1 MKKIFPTCIDISV
14 DRRNEL
20 IWKKVAMKEL
30 LSNSIEIFFY
40 FGLSLCLFT
49 TAQAQPFIDLL
60 GVRAINSPDAGI
72 LNHNKIPVILNY
84 LSINTSIPI
93 NLGKGKDAVIISP
106 FAEKWMVKSPGQ
118 KDSSQSYC
126 GLGLPISFIKTLYNN
141 KWSLQSTLIL
151 RVNTESFNRKRVL
164 QTGGQ
169 ILLNYKA
176 RENLTY
182 QFGLYV
188 NGELFGLFILPR
200 VGIDWKINNATNLF
214 GLLPGNLN
222 FEYRMN
228 NDFYC
233 GLIIRTNTNS
243 YADVKTIYW
252 RINENQAGVYLD
264 SYLTKNIV
272 LNAEAGYSMMRRL
285 TSGSYQQQEPY
296 RWNVNDNFYVK
307 LMLVYRIRLR

>member
-1 MKKIFPTCIDISV
+1 MKLNWNRSL
-14 DRRNEL
+14 L
-20 IWKKVAMKEL
+20 IIAVTL
-30 LSNSIEIFFY
+30 GITNI
-40 FGLSLCLFT
+40 T
-49 TAQAQPFIDLL
+49 QAQPYIDLL
-60 GVRAINSPDAGI
+60 NIRASVSPDAGI
-72 LNHNKIPVILNY
+72 INHTKKPVILNY
-84 LSINTSIPI
+84 MAINTSIPI
-93 NLGKGKDAVIISP
+93 KLGKGKDAVLLSP
-106 FAEKWMVKSPGQ
+106 FAEKWMVISPGQ
-118 KDSSQSYC
+118 NDSSQSYF
-126 GLGLPISFIKTLYNN
+126 GLGLPISLIKTLKNN
-141 KWSLQSTLIL
+141 KWSIQSTLIL
-151 RVNTESFNRKRVL
+151 RVNTESIKRKKVL

-176 RENLTY
+176 RENLNY

-188 NGELFGLFILPR
+188 NDELFGLFILPR
-200 VGIDWKINNATNLF
+200 VGIDWKINNRANLF

-228 NDFYC
+228 KNFYS
-233 GLIIRTNTNS
+233 GFIIRTITNS

-272 LNAEAGYSMMRRL
+272 LNAEAGHSILRRL

-307 LMLVYRIRLR
+307 LMLAYRIRAR